1 MSFEAFPGGA
11 MGLVAVLI
19 FILAVA
25 VMYARRKL

>member
-11 MGLVAVLI
+11 MGFVAVLI
-19 FILAVA
+19 LILAVG